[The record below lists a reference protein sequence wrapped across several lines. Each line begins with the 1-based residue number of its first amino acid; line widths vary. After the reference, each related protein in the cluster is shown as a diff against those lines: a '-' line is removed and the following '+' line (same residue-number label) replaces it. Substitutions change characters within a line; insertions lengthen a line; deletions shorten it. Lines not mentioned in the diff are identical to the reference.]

1 LLCSWSKPSPGA
13 FPAPRRQLFARPLSG
28 AAASLTKASSGIVQ
42 PPLSE
47 RFMSSPS
54 QAPAPPDTGEWIA
67 RLLQR
72 LGPRRQEILFATGAV
87 ILLFNVAILAW
98 TSEQSQSQAQWANH
112 SLEVQNKLSDV
123 LLLLRTAESEQRAY
137 ILVRGKTASRTSYFE
152 AAAEIP
158 VKLAE
163 VRSMTSDNPSQLE
176 KVRELDPL
184 IQEKLDDLALKM
196 RLLEA
201 GDTAAAIDLF
211 QQGKGRELMTAIK
224 ARVTQLCAAEQRLLA
239 TRSDKSTRAS
249 RQLLFVGMADS
260 LVIFLL
266 GWLTISFSFRSI
278 QSLEA
283 VKAALEAKV
292 EERVAELREAYDEM
306 QSFAYIVGHDLRAPL
321 VNIMG
326 FTSEI
331 ETLWNSSFKQQLSA
345 QSPRGEGFNEQTA
358 LAEFDEAIGFIKAA
372 ALKME
377 RLISA
382 VLGISRTG
390 KRELKP
396 ERIDMTAL
404 VKSVMTTLAHEAQ
417 AVDAEIEVGPLPPI
431 HCDRL
436 ALEQVF
442 TNLLDNALKYLRP
455 GTAGRI
461 HIIGYTT
468 AQRVIYEVR
477 DNGRGIAEADQKR
490 VFELFR
496 RCGVQDQRGDG
507 IGLAHVRALVRC
519 LGGTIKLTST
529 LHAGSTFKV
538 MLPCNC
544 ADR

>member
-1 LLCSWSKPSPGA
+1 
-13 FPAPRRQLFARPLSG
+13 
-28 AAASLTKASSGIVQ
+28 
-42 PPLSE
+42 
-47 RFMSSPS
+47 MSSPS

-72 LGPRRQEILFATGAV
+72 LGPRRQEILFATGAA

-98 TSEQSQSQAQWANH
+98 TSEQSQAQAQWANH
-112 SLEVQNKLSDV
+112 SLEVQNKLSDA

-137 ILVRGKTASRTSYFE
+137 ILVSGKTTYRTSYLE
-152 AAAEIP
+152 AAEEIP

-163 VRSMTSDNPSQLE
+163 VRSMTSDNPPQLE
-176 KVRELDPL
+176 KVRELEPL
-184 IQEKLDDLALKM
+184 IQEKLDDLALKV

-211 QQGKGRELMTAIK
+211 QQEKGRGLMTAIK
-224 ARVTQLCAAEQRLLA
+224 ARVTQLCAAEQQLLA
-239 TRSDKSTRAS
+239 TRSDKFTRAS

-266 GWLTISFSFRSI
+266 GWLTIFFSVRSI

-283 VKAALEAKV
+283 VKTALEAKV

-326 FTSEI
+326 FTSEV
-331 ETLWNSSFKQQLSA
+331 ETLWNATFNPQPPA
-345 QSPRGEGFNEQTA
+345 QSLSGGRMNNQA
-358 LAEFDEAIGFIKAA
+358 AQADFDEAIGFIKAA
-372 ALKME
+372 TLKME
-377 RLISA
+377 RLIGA
-382 VLGISRTG
+382 VLAISRTG

-396 ERIDMTAL
+396 EPVDMTAL
-404 VKSVMTTLAHEAQ
+404 MNSIVTTLAHEAQ
-417 AVDAEIEVGPLPPI
+417 AVDAEIEVGALPPI
-431 HCDRL
+431 QCDRL

-442 TNLLDNALKYLRP
+442 TNLLDNAIKYLRP
-455 GTAGRI
+455 GMAGRI
-461 HIIGYTT
+461 RITGYKTGP
-468 AQRVIYEVR
+468 RVIYEVR

-496 RCGVQDQRGDG
+496 RAGAQDQRGEG
-507 IGLAHVRALVRC
+507 IGLAHVRALVRR

-529 LHAGSTFKV
+529 LDAGSTFKV

-544 ADR
+544 VEP

>member
-1 LLCSWSKPSPGA
+1 
-13 FPAPRRQLFARPLSG
+13 
-28 AAASLTKASSGIVQ
+28 
-42 PPLSE
+42 
-47 RFMSSPS
+47 MSSPS

-72 LGPRRQEILFATGAV
+72 LGPRRQEILFATGAA

-98 TSEQSQSQAQWANH
+98 TSEQSQAQAQWANH
-112 SLEVQNKLSDV
+112 SLEVQNKLSDA

-137 ILVRGKTASRTSYFE
+137 ILVSGETTYRTSYLE
-152 AAAEIP
+152 AAEEIP

-163 VRSMTSDNPSQLE
+163 VRSMTSDNPPQLE
-176 KVRELDPL
+176 KVRELEPL
-184 IQEKLDDLALKM
+184 IQEKLDDLALKV

-211 QQGKGRELMTAIK
+211 QQEKGRGLMTAIK
-224 ARVTQLCAAEQRLLA
+224 ARVTQLCAAEQQLLA
-239 TRSDKSTRAS
+239 TRSDKFTRAS

-266 GWLTISFSFRSI
+266 GWLTIFFSVRSI

-283 VKAALEAKV
+283 VKTALEAKV

-326 FTSEI
+326 FTSEV
-331 ETLWNSSFKQQLSA
+331 ETLWNATFNPQPPA
-345 QSPRGEGFNEQTA
+345 QSLSGGRMNNQA
-358 LAEFDEAIGFIKAA
+358 AQADFDEAIGFIKAA
-372 ALKME
+372 TLKME
-377 RLISA
+377 RLIGA
-382 VLGISRTG
+382 VLAISRTG

-396 ERIDMTAL
+396 EPVDMTAL
-404 VKSVMTTLAHEAQ
+404 MNSIVTTLAHEAQ
-417 AVDAEIEVGPLPPI
+417 AVDAEIEVGALPPI
-431 HCDRL
+431 QCDRL

-442 TNLLDNALKYLRP
+442 TNLLDNAIKYLRP
-455 GTAGRI
+455 GMAGRI
-461 HIIGYTT
+461 RITGYKTGP
-468 AQRVIYEVR
+468 RVIYEVR

-496 RCGVQDQRGDG
+496 RAGAQDQRGEG
-507 IGLAHVRALVRC
+507 IGLAHVRALVRR

-529 LHAGSTFKV
+529 LDAGSTFKV

-544 ADR
+544 VEP

>member
-1 LLCSWSKPSPGA
+1 
-13 FPAPRRQLFARPLSG
+13 
-28 AAASLTKASSGIVQ
+28 
-42 PPLSE
+42 
-47 RFMSSPS
+47 MSYPS
-54 QAPAPPDTGEWIA
+54 QAPAPPDTEEWIA
-67 RLLQR
+67 RVLQR
-72 LGPRRQEILFATGAV
+72 LGPRRQQILFATGAV
-87 ILLFNVAILAW
+87 ILLVNVAILAW
-98 TSEQSQSQAQWANH
+98 TSEQSRSQAQWANH

-137 ILVRGKTASRTSYFE
+137 LLVSGKTAYRTSYLE
-152 AAAEIP
+152 AAEEIP

-163 VRSMTSDNPSQLE
+163 VRSMTSDNSSQLE
-176 KVRELDPL
+176 KIRELEPL
-184 IQEKLDDLALKM
+184 IQAKLDDLALKV
-196 RLLEA
+196 RLLES
-201 GDTAAAIDLF
+201 GDTAAAIGLF
-211 QQGKGRELMTAIK
+211 HQEKGRELMAAIK

-239 TRSDKSTRAS
+239 TRSDNFTRAS

-260 LVIFLL
+260 LVIFFL
-266 GWLTISFSFRSI
+266 GWLTIFFSLRSI

-283 VKAALEAKV
+283 VKTALEAKV

-306 QSFAYIVGHDLRAPL
+306 QSFAYVVGHDLRAPL

-331 ETLWNSSFKQQLSA
+331 EALWNATFKQQQSA
-345 QSPRGEGFNEQTA
+345 QSPTGESLREQTA
-358 LAEFDEAIGFIKAA
+358 EAEFDEAIAFIKAA
-372 ALKME
+372 TLKME
-377 RLISA
+377 RLIGA
-382 VLGISRTG
+382 VLAISRTG

-396 ERIDMTAL
+396 EQIDMTAL
-404 VKSVMTTLAHEAQ
+404 MNSVVTTLSHEAQ
-417 AVDAEIEVGPLPPI
+417 AVDAKIEVGSLPPI

-442 TNLLDNALKYLRP
+442 TNLLDNAIKYLRP
-455 GTAGRI
+455 GMAGRI
-461 HIIGYTT
+461 HVTGHTT

-496 RCGVQDQRGDG
+496 RAGAQDQRGEG
-507 IGLAHVRALVRC
+507 IGLAHVRALVRR

-529 LHAGSTFKV
+529 LNAGSTFKV

-544 ADR
+544 AEQ

>member
-1 LLCSWSKPSPGA
+1 MP
-13 FPAPRRQLFARPLSG
+13 
-28 AAASLTKASSGIVQ
+28 
-42 PPLSE
+42 
-47 RFMSSPS
+47 SPS
-54 QAPAPPDTGEWIA
+54 QAPAPSDTGEWIA
-67 RLLQR
+67 QLLQR

-87 ILLFNVAILAW
+87 ILLVNVAILAW

-123 LLLLRTAESEQRAY
+123 LLLLRTAESEERAY
-137 ILVRGKTASRTSYFE
+137 ILVSGKTSYRTSYLE
-152 AAAEIP
+152 AAEEIP
-158 VKLAE
+158 VKLTE
-163 VRSMTSDNPSQLE
+163 VRSMTSDNPLQLQ
-176 KVRELDPL
+176 KVQELEPL
-184 IQEKLDDLALKM
+184 IQAKLEDLALKA

-201 GDTAAAIDLF
+201 GNTAAAIGLF
-211 QQGKGRELMTAIK
+211 QQEKGRELMAAIN
-224 ARVTQLCAAEQRLLA
+224 ARVTRLSAAEQRLLA

-260 LVIFLL
+260 LVIFVL
-266 GWLTISFSFRSI
+266 GWLTISFSLRSI

-283 VKAALEAKV
+283 TKTALEAKV

-326 FTSEI
+326 FTSEV
-331 ETLWNSSFKQQLSA
+331 ETLWNATFNRRQSA
-345 QSPRGEGFNEQTA
+345 QSPGGESASEETPQ
-358 LAEFDEAIGFIKAA
+358 AEFDEAIGFIKAA
-372 ALKME
+372 TLKME

-382 VLGISRTG
+382 VLAISRTG

-396 ERIDMTAL
+396 EPIDMTAL
-404 VKSVMTTLAHEAQ
+404 IDGVVTTLSYEAQ

-461 HIIGYTT
+461 HITGYTT
-468 AQRVIYEVR
+468 AQRVVYEVR
-477 DNGRGIAEADQKR
+477 DNGRGIAEPDQRR
-490 VFELFR
+490 VFDLFR
-496 RCGVQDQRGDG
+496 RAGAQDQRGEG
-507 IGLAHVRALVRC
+507 IGLAHVRALVRR

-544 ADR
+544 AEQ